1 MPWEEALERAA
12 RLCATVL
19 HSRETQNQRRG
30 DESIVDVKCPVHR
43 TEMSG
48 VETPPLAPLL
58 LHAGPEDR
66 SRDESLFLEL
76 YSAIFGILAG

>member
-1 MPWEEALERAA
+1 
-12 RLCATVL
+12 
-19 HSRETQNQRRG
+19 
-30 DESIVDVKCPVHR
+30 
-43 TEMSG
+43 MSG

-58 LHAGPEDR
+58 LHAGLGPEDR